1 MHRWNIGQGDLT
13 CWPEE
18 ARDGQH
24 LAFQSFKIEDMSYSC
39 RHNLQSLASGGLHL
53 TVLLETNGRHVDEAS
68 GLGGGEVTN
77 LVHGGLAHVVELLCL
92 GGATE
97 NGDGALVGAAADL
110 AVDGLLGS
118 GDGGLEELALG
129 GEVHAV
135 VQELDML
142 DQGIGYRKYQ
152 AYLGVVVSDERIA
165 QSTDFTVHDK
175 TLKVTG
181 YRLVTP
187 STSPFRNTIL
197 TGGRSAGR

>member
-1 MHRWNIGQGDLT
+1 
-13 CWPEE
+13 
-18 ARDGQH
+18 
-24 LAFQSFKIEDMSYSC
+24 MSYSC
-39 RHNLQSLASGGLHL
+39 RHNLQSLASGSLHL
-53 TVLLETNGRHVDEAS
+53 AVLLETNGRHGDEAS

-77 LVHGGLAHVVELLCL
+77 LIHGGLAHVVELLCL
-92 GGATE
+92 GGTTE
-97 NGDGALVGAAADL
+97 DGNGALVGAAADL

-142 DQGIGYRKYQ
+142 DQRIGYQKYH
-152 AYLGVVVSDERIA
+152 AYLGVVVGDERIA
-165 QSTDFTVHDK
+165 QGTDFTVHDK

-181 YRLVTP
+181 QRLVIPPTFR
-187 STSPFRNTIL
+187 FRNTIL